1 VQDGVQEGAHEPE
14 ERAARH
20 CGLDEEHVG
29 VCDMAQN
36 PAHRR
41 AVVRGSIH
49 TEPGST
55 ALAEEC
61 AVRCLSRLSSLVVV
75 VCGSGNMALK
85 LFAWCSAN
93 APPNVGLP
101 VRKYQYRGRT
111 ASSHREAKFGFREA
125 AGLGEGKARNGI
137 FWQLNALHLGLSLC
151 TSRISSRRRRQKP

>member
-36 PAHRR
+36 PLRRR

-49 TEPGST
+49 TEPGNT

-61 AVRCLSRLSSLVVV
+61 AVRCLSRLLSLVVV
-75 VCGSGNMALK
+75 GCGSGNMAPK
-85 LFAWCSAN
+85 LFA
-93 APPNVGLP
+93 
-101 VRKYQYRGRT
+101 
-111 ASSHREAKFGFREA
+111 
-125 AGLGEGKARNGI
+125 
-137 FWQLNALHLGLSLC
+137 
-151 TSRISSRRRRQKP
+151 